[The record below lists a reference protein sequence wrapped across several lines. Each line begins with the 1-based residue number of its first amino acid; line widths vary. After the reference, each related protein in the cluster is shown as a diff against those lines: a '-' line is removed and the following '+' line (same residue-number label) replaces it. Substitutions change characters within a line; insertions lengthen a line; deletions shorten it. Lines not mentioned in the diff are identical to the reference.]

1 MHSRIHAN
9 LFEKAM
15 AKNKPSQKKPA
26 QKKTQATKTP
36 RKKTVR
42 TKTVRTKTPRKKT
55 LVVRA
60 FQEAPVR
67 PTPAPRVAQPFKGGR
82 SEDDL

>member
-36 RKKTVR
+36 RKKT
-42 TKTVRTKTPRKKT
+42 

-67 PTPAPRVAQPFKGGR
+67 PTPAPRVAQPFKK
-82 SEDDL
+82 SNTDLPPFNGTTSGESALPA

>member
-36 RKKTVR
+36 RKKTPRKKTVR
-42 TKTVRTKTPRKKT
+42 TKTVRTKTP
-55 LVVRA
+55 
-60 FQEAPVR
+60 QENAR
-67 PTPAPRVAQPFKGGR
+67 GSCLSRSAGPADTGATSCATV
-82 SEDDL
+82 